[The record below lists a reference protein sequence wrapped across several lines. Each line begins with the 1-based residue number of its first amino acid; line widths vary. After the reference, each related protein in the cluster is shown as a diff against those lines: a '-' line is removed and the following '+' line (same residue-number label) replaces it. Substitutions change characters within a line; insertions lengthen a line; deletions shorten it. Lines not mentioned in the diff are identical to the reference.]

1 MVSTRDGCKKIKIKI
16 RGTKRVF
23 EKGIRFKERVSLKLL
38 YCIFETINE
47 DDDNIAIEI
56 KI

>member
-1 MVSTRDGCKKIKIKI
+1 MSIKI

-38 YCIFETINE
+38 YLIFETIKQE
-47 DDDNIAIEI
+47 DDNIAIEI